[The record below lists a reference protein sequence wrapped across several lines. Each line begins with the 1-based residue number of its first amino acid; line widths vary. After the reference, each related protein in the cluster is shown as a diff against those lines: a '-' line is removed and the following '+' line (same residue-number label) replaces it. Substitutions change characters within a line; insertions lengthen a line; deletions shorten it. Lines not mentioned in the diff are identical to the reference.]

1 MLCWDYTWI
10 PCIHAQ
16 TQVHTFLR
24 FHTQTCTYHKD
35 ESAKTLCQGLTK
47 QQVADLE
54 EAGQFIQIMLLPA
67 HVFLSQVEETV
78 RNDTNTH
85 THTVGRISWVP
96 VKLRGLSSSFI
107 ANGLGWPFWAWT
119 HPSIPR
125 LCASLVL
132 SLTCSLPHHLSR
144 TNTHTHTHTLYT
156 FFSSSGHFC
165 IVR

>member
-1 MLCWDYTWI
+1 MNSMHTRTDTGAHILTLPHTNMHLPQGWECQDTLPGLDEAAGCGFGRSGTVYPDNAFAS
-10 PCIHAQ
+10 PCLLV
-16 TQVHTFLR
+16 TGWR
-24 FHTQTCTYHKD
+24 DCEKWHK
-35 ESAKTLCQGLTK
+35 
-47 QQVADLE
+47 
-54 EAGQFIQIMLLPA
+54 
-67 HVFLSQVEETV
+67 H
-78 RNDTNTH
+78 TH

>member
-54 EAGQFIQIMLLPA
+54 EAGQFTQILLLSA
-67 HVFLSQVEETV
+67 HVFLSQVDDFEKWH
-78 RNDTNTH
+78 RNAH
-85 THTVGRISWVP
+85 TACRVSWVP
-96 VKLRGLSSSFI
+96 VKLRRALNTYI
-107 ANGLGWPFWAWT
+107 DLGWDRGKPELVPT
-119 HPSIPR
+119 
-125 LCASLVL
+125 LCTTPHCVSWFTVL
-132 SLTCSLPHHLSR
+132 HLFSYR
-144 TNTHTHTHTLYT
+144 GT
-156 FFSSSGHFC
+156 FSSTFMHIYTNGHKHSSLL
-165 IVR
+165 